1 MISPELLRRYTH
13 FAGIAED
20 CLKSVAA
27 ISKERSFN
35 AGEKIFEES
44 GELKAS
50 AHIYEKGD
58 EASHLMIL
66 TEGQVDIAFEL
77 TGDRK
82 VIVGAL
88 AAGDIMAL
96 SALVPPYHLTAS
108 GIAKT
113 DGKLIQI
120 SAPELRQLCDENPE
134 LGYRLLSG
142 ISQALLARLNQTR
155 IELAGQSP
163 VS

>member
-1 MISPELLRRYTH
+1 MISPELLRRYPY
-13 FAGIAED
+13 FAGVNED

-27 ISKERSFN
+27 ISEEKSFKS
-35 AGEKIFEES
+35 GDVVFEES

-50 AHIYEKGD
+50 AHLYEKGE
-58 EASHLMIL
+58 EASHLMIIS
-66 TEGQVDIAFEL
+66 EGQVDIAFKL

-82 VIVGAL
+82 VVVGTLLAGDL
-88 AAGDIMAL
+88 AAI

-108 GIAKT
+108 GIAKQ

-120 SAPELRQLCDENPE
+120 EAAELRQLLEENPE
-134 LGYRLLSG
+134 LGYRLMSG
-142 ISQALLARLNQTR
+142 VSQALLTRLNQTR